1 LPLGNSRMPDFNKNF
16 IQTLAALNP
25 QQRAAVEH
33 IDGPTLVIAGP
44 GTGKTHILAA
54 RIGQILTVTD
64 TQPHNIL
71 CLTFTDAAV
80 QAMRERLTSLIGP
93 EAHKVHISTFHS
105 FCNRVIQDNLDLF
118 GRQDLTQ
125 LDELERRQIIR
136 QLLDELPHEHA
147 LKRGRGSDIYFYEKH
162 LADIFKLMKTEAWT
176 PQYISQKTDEWLEEL
191 PQNTDFQ
198 YKVTKK
204 GLFTKG
210 DLKTDNIA
218 EEVEKM
224 EKLKAAAQLY
234 YRFEALKSAANR
246 YDFDDMVLWVIDA
259 FDRFPF
265 LLRGYQE
272 QFLYFLVDEFQDT
285 NGSQNRILNQ
295 LIGFWEQPNVFIV
308 GDDDQA
314 IYEFQGARLK
324 SLVDFYETY
333 KSDVKVV
340 VLTDNYRS
348 SQNIL
353 DSARNTI
360 ENNALRIV
368 KNIQGLKLEKKLT
381 AKGSAAQSKAI
392 PKIIEYPNRA
402 QEVIDITEQI
412 KALTQPNIALPT
424 VSAESITTAIL
435 YARHRQ
441 IEPFI
446 ALFEKQDVPYTVR
459 RALNVLDAP
468 LIQNLRLLLE
478 YVALESRQPF
488 SGEFLLFKIL
498 NIRFLDIQQQDVL
511 KLTTYLAKKNPQTSE
526 RATPSHQLTDG
537 NAATS
542 GGGETS
548 PTFSEPSRTLTWR
561 ETIAQLPRIKFLDKT
576 KITAFSTHLETW
588 IAAVG
593 NDPLPILVERL
604 LNQSGLLS
612 WILNTENKTDYAQII
627 YTFFDF
633 IKNETA
639 KRPRLTLADFLK
651 TLDLMDANNIR
662 LEFIKNTVAK
672 DGSNPVVLTTAHSAK
687 GLEFDHVFVID
698 AVKTEWEETRSGNI
712 YRFKLPESLTF
723 TAEEDAT
730 EARRRLFYVAAT
742 RAKEHLTVSYARTE
756 ARGKGLMHSQFLD
769 ELALNAVEKRQLD
782 ATTVLDNQIALL
794 TEGAQIE
801 TDLVEKAFI
810 TTILKDFQLSISAL
824 NAYLDC
830 PLSFYFTYILKVPSQ
845 PSAYFQYGE
854 AVHFALRKLFGEML
868 RSKDKQF
875 PSDEEFVNYF
885 EMDLHRRRPF
895 FEVQDFNRRLATG
908 QSNLTKYYHQFAHK
922 FEKNVVIE
930 KTVIGQIGGV
940 PVRGILDKI
949 EFKTDGSVHIVDYK
963 TGKLSDEKLR
973 RPSARNPLGGDYW
986 RQLVFYKLL
995 YENFR
1000 ANLIR
1005 VTSGEISYVEAD
1017 ARGHFK
1023 TKIFDFGAQDSEIL
1037 RGLISESW
1045 ARIQAHDF
1053 TGCGKKTC
1061 TWCNFV
1067 KNNKPMTSFRND
1079 RTEGLDD

>member
-1 LPLGNSRMPDFNKNF
+1 MPDFNKNF
-16 IQTLAALNP
+16 TRTLASLNP
-25 QQRAAVEH
+25 QQSEAVEH

-80 QAMRERLTSLIGP
+80 QAMRERLTTLIGP

-162 LADIFKLMKTEAWT
+162 LADLFKLMKTEAWT
-176 PQYISQKTDEWLEEL
+176 PQYISRSVDEWLENL
-191 PQNTDFQ
+191 PQNPDFQ

-204 GLFTKG
+204 GLFSKG
-210 DLKTDNIA
+210 DLKTDSIFD
-218 EEVEKM
+218 EVEKM

-285 NGSQNRILNQ
+285 NGSQNRILSQ

-333 KSDVKVV
+333 KKDVKVV
-340 VLTDNYRS
+340 VLKDNYRS

-353 DSARNTI
+353 DSARNIIDNNELRILKNIHDLNLDKNLKAQGAVSKSTI
-360 ENNALRIV
+360 E
-368 KNIQGLKLEKKLT
+368 
-381 AKGSAAQSKAI
+381 
-392 PKIIEYPNRA
+392 PKIIEYTNRT
-402 QEVIDITEQI
+402 QEIIDIVDQI
-412 KALTQPNIALPT
+412 ESLTKQINPL
-424 VSAESITTAIL
+424 STTAII

-441 IEPFI
+441 IEPFM
-446 ALFEKQDVPYTVR
+446 ALMNKRNVPYTVR
-459 RALNVLDAP
+459 RAINVLDEP

-478 YVALESRQPF
+478 YLSLESRQPF
-488 SGEFLLFKIL
+488 SGEHLLFKIL
-498 NIRFLDIQQQDVL
+498 NIRFLEIAQQDIL
-511 KLTTYLAKKNPQTSE
+511 KLATYLAKKNPSNTE
-526 RATPSHQLTDG
+526 
-537 NAATS
+537 
-542 GGGETS
+542 GGIEIIENENIFTKQ
-548 PTFSEPSRTLTWR
+548 TWR
-561 ETIAQLPRIKFLDKT
+561 ETIAQLPKIKFLDKN
-576 KITAFSTHLETW
+576 KITALSTHLESW

-593 NDPLPILVERL
+593 NDPLPVLIEHL
-604 LNQSGLLS
+604 LNQSGLLT
-612 WILNTENKTDYAQII
+612 WILKEENKTEYTQII

-633 IKNETA
+633 VRNETA

-651 TLDLMDANNIR
+651 TLDLMDANSIR

-687 GLEFDHVFVID
+687 GLEFDRVFIID
-698 AVKTEWEETRSGNI
+698 ALKSEWEETRSGNM
-712 YRFKLPESLTF
+712 YRFKLPETLTF
-723 TAEEDAT
+723 TAEADAT

-742 RAKEHLTVSYARTE
+742 RAREYLTISYARTDG
-756 ARGKGLMHSQFLD
+756 RGKGLMHSQFLD
-769 ELALNAVEKRQLD
+769 EMKPNRIEKRILD
-782 ATTVLDNQIALL
+782 DISVTDSQITLL
-794 TEGAQIE
+794 TEGVEIE
-801 TDLVEKAFI
+801 SDLVEKSYVKEV
-810 TTILKDFQLSISAL
+810 LKNFQLSISAL

-845 PSAYFQYGE
+845 PSEYFQYGE

-868 RSKDKQF
+868 RSKEKLF
-875 PSDEEFVNYF
+875 PSSDEFIHFF
-885 EMDLHRRRPF
+885 ETDMHHRRPF
-895 FEVQDFNRRLATG
+895 FEISDFERRLTNG
-908 QSNLTKYYHQFAHK
+908 RESLLKYYNQFAHK
-922 FEKNVVIE
+922 FNKNVVVE
-930 KTVIGQIGGV
+930 KTVVAQIEGV

-949 EFKTDGSVHIVDYK
+949 EFKLDGTVHIVDYK
-963 TGKLSDEKLR
+963 TGKQIDEKLR
-973 RPSARNPLGGDYW
+973 KPSARNPFGGDYW

-1005 VTSGEISYVEAD
+1005 VTSGEIAYVEAD
-1017 ARGHFK
+1017 SRGIFK
-1023 TKIFDFGAQDSEIL
+1023 TKNYDFDSKDSEIL
-1037 RGLISESW
+1037 RGLISETW
-1045 ARIQAHDF
+1045 QHIQAQDF
-1053 TGCGKKTC
+1053 NGCGKKTC
-1061 TWCNFV
+1061 SWCNFV
-1067 KNNKPMTSFRND
+1067 RNNKPLSSFRND
-1079 RTEGLDD
+1079 KTESLDD

>member
-1 LPLGNSRMPDFNKNF
+1 MPDFNKNF
-16 IQTLAALNP
+16 AQTLASLNK

-80 QAMRERLTSLIGP
+80 QAMRERLTTLIGP

-136 QLLDELPHEHA
+136 QLLDELPHEHD
-147 LKRGRGSDIYFYEKH
+147 LKRGRGSDVYFYEKH
-162 LADIFKLMKTEAWT
+162 LADLFKLMKTEAWT
-176 PQYISQKTDEWLEEL
+176 PQYIGRKTDEWLEDL
-191 PQNTDFQ
+191 PQNADFQ
-198 YKVTKK
+198 YKINKK
-204 GLFTKG
+204 GLFAKG
-210 DLKTDNIA
+210 DLKTDSIA
-218 EEVEKM
+218 DEVDKM

-234 YRFEALKSAANR
+234 YRFEALKTTANR

-285 NGSQNRILNQ
+285 NGSQNRILTQ

-324 SLVDFYETY
+324 SLVDFYEAY
-333 KSDVKVV
+333 KKDVKVV
-340 VLTDNYRS
+340 VLKDNYRS

-353 DSARNTI
+353 NSARNTI
-360 ENNALRIV
+360 DKNELRIL
-368 KNIQGLKLEKKLT
+368 KNIQGLKLDKNLS
-381 AKGSAAQSKAI
+381 AKGLVAKSKI
-392 PKIIEYPNRA
+392 EPRIIEYPNRA
-402 QEVIDITEQI
+402 QEVIDIVAQI
-412 KALTQPNIALPT
+412 ETLIATPEIRNHI
-424 VSAESITTAIL
+424 SEIAII

-446 ALFEKQDVPYTVR
+446 ALFDKQGIPYTVR
-459 RALNVLDAP
+459 RALNVLDDV

-478 YVALESRQPF
+478 YVVLESQKPF
-488 SGEFLLFKIL
+488 SGEHLLFKIL
-498 NIRFLDIQQQDVL
+498 NMRFLEIAQQDVL
-511 KLTTYLAKKNPQTSE
+511 KLATYLAKKNPSNTE
-526 RATPSHQLTDG
+526 GVDEMDTDT
-537 NAATS
+537 TS
-542 GGGETS
+542 GRFETS
-548 PTFSEPSRTLTWR
+548 PTLTWR
-561 ETIAQLPRIKFLDKT
+561 ETIGQLPKIKFFNKNKVNT
-576 KITAFSTHLETW
+576 FSNHLETW
-588 IAAVG
+588 VSAVG
-593 NDPLPILVERL
+593 NEPLTVLIERI

-612 WILNTENKTDYAQII
+612 WILKQDNKADGVQII

-639 KRPRLTLADFLK
+639 KRPRLSLADFLK

-687 GLEFDHVFVID
+687 GLEFDRVFIVD
-698 AVKTEWEETRSGNI
+698 AVKTEWEEARSGNV
-712 YRFKLPESLTF
+712 YRFKLPELLTF
-723 TAEEDAT
+723 TAETDTT

-742 RAKEHLTVSYARTE
+742 RAKEYLTVSYARTD
-756 ARGKGLMHSQFLD
+756 AKGKGLMHSQFLD
-769 ELALNAVEKRQLD
+769 EMATADKEKRQLD
-782 ATTVLDNQIALL
+782 EVSMTDQNIALL
-794 TEGAQIE
+794 TEGVKIE
-801 TDLVEKAFI
+801 TDLIEKAYI
-810 TTILKDFQLSISAL
+810 TSVLKDFTLSISAL

-845 PSAYFQYGE
+845 PSPYFQYGE

-868 RSKDKQF
+868 RSKEKQF
-875 PSDEEFVNYF
+875 PSNEEFVQYF
-885 EMDLHRRRPF
+885 ENDLHRRRPF
-895 FEVQDFNRRLATG
+895 FDAPDFERRLGTG
-908 QSNLTKYYHQFAHK
+908 QDNLTKYYHQFTPK
-922 FEKNVVIE
+922 FNKNVVVE
-930 KTVIGQIGGV
+930 KTVIGQIEGV

-949 EFKTDGSVHIVDYK
+949 EFKTDTTIHIVDYK

-1000 ANLIR
+1000 ANLVR

-1023 TKIFDFGAQDSEIL
+1023 VKTFDFDSKDSEIL
-1037 RGLISESW
+1037 RGLLTDSW
-1045 ARIQAHDF
+1045 ERIQAHDF
-1053 TGCGKKTC
+1053 TGCGKKMC
-1061 TWCNFV
+1061 SWCNFV
-1067 KNNKPMTSFRND
+1067 KNNKLMASFRND

>member
-1 LPLGNSRMPDFNKNF
+1 MPDFNKNF
-16 IQTLAALNP
+16 TRTLASLNP
-25 QQRAAVEH
+25 QQREAVEH

-80 QAMRERLTSLIGP
+80 QAMRERLTTLIGP

-162 LADIFKLMKTEAWT
+162 LADLFKLMKTEAWT
-176 PQYISQKTDEWLEEL
+176 PQYISRSVDEWLENL
-191 PQNTDFQ
+191 PQNPDFQ

-204 GLFTKG
+204 GLFSKG
-210 DLKTDNIA
+210 DLKTDSIFD
-218 EEVEKM
+218 EVEKM

-285 NGSQNRILNQ
+285 NGSQNRILSQ

-333 KSDVKVV
+333 KKDVKVV
-340 VLTDNYRS
+340 VLKDNYRS

-353 DSARNTI
+353 DSARNI
-360 ENNALRIV
+360 IDNNELRIV
-368 KNIQGLKLEKKLT
+368 KNIHDLNLDKNLKAQGAV
-381 AKGSAAQSKAI
+381 AKSTI
-392 PKIIEYPNRA
+392 EPKIIEYTNRT
-402 QEVIDITEQI
+402 QEIIDIVDQI
-412 KALTQPNIALPT
+412 EITAKQIAPL
-424 VSAESITTAIL
+424 STTAII

-441 IEPFI
+441 IESLM
-446 ALFEKQDVPYTVR
+446 ALMNKRNVPYTVR
-459 RALNVLDAP
+459 RAINVLDEP

-478 YVALESRQPF
+478 YLSLESQQPF
-488 SGEFLLFKIL
+488 SGEHLLFKIL
-498 NIRFLDIQQQDVL
+498 NIRFLEIAQQDIL
-511 KLTTYLAKKNPQTSE
+511 KLATYLAKKNPSNTE
-526 RATPSHQLTDG
+526 
-537 NAATS
+537 
-542 GGGETS
+542 GGTEIIENENVFTKQ
-548 PTFSEPSRTLTWR
+548 TWR
-561 ETIAQLPRIKFLDKT
+561 RTIAQLPKIKFLDKNQ
-576 KITAFSTHLETW
+576 ITALSTHLESW
-588 IAAVG
+588 ITAVG
-593 NDPLPILVERL
+593 NDPLPVLIEHL
-604 LNQSGLLS
+604 LNQSGLLT
-612 WILNTENKTDYAQII
+612 WILKEESKTEYMQII
-627 YTFFDF
+627 FTFFDF
-633 IKNETA
+633 VRNETA

-651 TLDLMDANNIR
+651 TLDLMDANSIR

-687 GLEFDHVFVID
+687 GLEFDRVFIVD
-698 AVKTEWEETRSGNI
+698 ALKPEWEETRSGNM
-712 YRFKLPESLTF
+712 YRFKLPETLTF
-723 TAEEDAT
+723 TAEADTT

-742 RAKEHLTVSYARTE
+742 RAREYLTISYARTDG
-756 ARGKGLMHSQFLD
+756 RSKGLMHSQFLD
-769 ELALNAVEKRQLD
+769 EMKSNDIEKRLLSEIS
-782 ATTVLDNQIALL
+782 VLDGQMSLL
-794 TEGAQIE
+794 TEGVEIE
-801 TDLVEKAFI
+801 SDLIEKSYI
-810 TTILKDFQLSISAL
+810 KEVLKNFQLSISAL

-845 PSAYFQYGE
+845 PSECFQYGE

-868 RSKDKQF
+868 RSKEKLF
-875 PSDEEFVNYF
+875 PSSDEFIHFF
-885 EMDLHRRRPF
+885 ETDMHHRRPF
-895 FEVQDFNRRLATG
+895 FEISDFERRLANG
-908 QSNLTKYYHQFAHK
+908 RESLLKYYNQFAHK
-922 FEKNVVIE
+922 FNKNVVVE
-930 KTVIGQIGGV
+930 KTVVAQIEGV

-949 EFKTDGSVHIVDYK
+949 EFKLDGTVHIVDYK
-963 TGKLSDEKLR
+963 TGKQIEEKLR
-973 RPSARNPLGGDYW
+973 KPSARNPFGGDYW

-1005 VTSGEISYVEAD
+1005 VTSGEIAYIEAD
-1017 ARGHFK
+1017 SRGIFK
-1023 TKIFDFGAQDSEIL
+1023 TKNYDFDSKDSEIL
-1037 RGLISESW
+1037 RGLISETW
-1045 ARIQAHDF
+1045 QHIQAQDF
-1053 TGCGKKTC
+1053 NGCGKKTC
-1061 TWCNFV
+1061 SWCNFV
-1067 KNNKPMTSFRND
+1067 RNNKPLSSFRND
-1079 RTEGLDD
+1079 KTEALDD